1 MGRHIVLVSVKQ
13 LALKKERKKKKP
25 QSIATANFYGINL
38 IELYKAY
45 GYLDDI
51 DIDCKNNCFEN
62 TELLSDDAVSH
73 IQGLINLLTEKRT
86 LK

>member
-1 MGRHIVLVSVKQ
+1 MKIFAKSRDSQKL
-13 LALKKERKKKKP
+13 
-25 QSIATANFYGINL
+25 
-38 IELYKAY
+38 
-45 GYLDDI
+45 YLDDT

-62 TELLSDDAVSH
+62 TELLNDDAVSH

>member
-1 MGRHIVLVSVKQ
+1 MMQLRFVSYIYHVKIFAKSRDSQ
-13 LALKKERKKKKP
+13 KL
-25 QSIATANFYGINL
+25 
-38 IELYKAY
+38 
-45 GYLDDI
+45 YLDDT

-62 TELLSDDAVSH
+62 TELLNDDAVSH